1 MEKELLESIDRNL
14 QIIIG
19 LILQSAPG
27 ADTRSL
33 QDQILDLTARGMR
46 PNEIA
51 RALGKSGNHISKE
64 LSLGRNRKQ
73 KKGRAKK

>member
-1 MEKELLESIDRNL
+1 MEKELLESINRNL

-19 LILQSAPG
+19 LLLESVPG

-33 QDQILDLTARGMR
+33 RDRILDLTARGMR

-51 RALGKSGNHISKE
+51 LALGKSGNHVNKE
-64 LSLGRNRKQ
+64 LSLGRDRKL